1 MQEPKNFN
9 QKDIYK
15 LIYETSTEGILVC
28 DNKGK
33 IQMVNDSIIQIFGYE
48 REEIIGQTIELFLPK
63 EIKERHKSHRN
74 GYIKSP
80 ERKKMGEGRDL
91 YGLKKNGDKVPLEI
105 SLNHM
110 TIEGELFVMG
120 LITDISERKVAENR
134 IHELNSELE
143 QKVNERTKKLKE
155 NQILYNLI
163 TKNFPN
169 GIICVLDKELKFIY
183 AEGEELSKNGIDSKF
198 LIGKNYLDSINKE
211 NSNEVEEI
219 LKKVFKGKVDSF
231 EIKKRKNVY
240 QVDAVPL
247 IYEANQDISQ
257 VLIVEHNVTNIK
269 NIEEKMKESLQ
280 KEKELNELK
289 SRFVS
294 MASHEFRTP
303 LSTILSSLNL
313 LERYIETDNET
324 KRNVHISKIKRS
336 INNLTNI
343 LDDTLTISKIEE
355 SKIELLFEKINVI
368 DLINEIIGEIEGL
381 KNLEQEFILNFAGE
395 EVIESDLKILKII
408 LANILSNALKY
419 SEKDIHISIAVEEN
433 QFSVIVGDEG
443 IGIPINEQK
452 RLFERFY
459 RANNASNIEGT
470 GLGLNIVKG
479 YITKLNGEINI
490 TSKENE
496 GTTVTINM
504 PISN

>member
-1 MQEPKNFN
+1 MQEPKFN
-9 QKDIYK
+9 HKDIYK
-15 LIYETSTEGILVC
+15 LIYDTSTEGILVC
-28 DNKGK
+28 DQRGE
-33 IQMVNDSIIQIFGYE
+33 IQMVNDSIVQLFGYE

-63 EIKERHKSHRN
+63 EIKERHKSRRD

-80 ERKKMGEGRDL
+80 ERKRMGEGRDL
-91 YGLKKNGDKVPLEI
+91 YGCKKNGEKIPLEI

-110 TIEGELFVMG
+110 TIDGELFVMG
-120 LITDISERKVAENR
+120 LITDISERKASENR

-169 GIICVLDKELKFIY
+169 GIICVLNKELKFIY
-183 AEGEELSKNGIDSKF
+183 AEGEELSKNGIKGKF
-198 LIGKNYLDSINKE
+198 LIGKDYLDSFNKD
-211 NSNEVEEI
+211 NSEEVEEK
-219 LKKVFKGKVDSF
+219 LQKVFEGKVDSF

-257 VLIVEHNVTNIK
+257 ILIVEHNVTNIK
-269 NIEEKMKESLQ
+269 NIERKMKESLQ
-280 KEKELNELK
+280 KEKELSELK

-313 LERYIETDNET
+313 LERYIEIGNET
-324 KRNVHISKIKRS
+324 KKDIHIAKIKRS
-336 INNLTNI
+336 INNLTDI

-368 DLINEIIGEIEGL
+368 DLLDEIIGEIEGL
-381 KNLEQEFILNFAGE
+381 KNLGQEFILNFAGKE
-395 EVIESDLKILKII
+395 IIESDLKILKVII
-408 LANILSNALKY
+408 ANILSNALKY
-419 SEKDIHISIAVEEN
+419 SEEDINISIAVEES
-433 QFSVIVGDEG
+433 QFSIIVRDEG
-443 IGIPINEQK
+443 IGIPLIEQK

-459 RANNASNIEGT
+459 RANNAANIEGT

-479 YITKLNGEINI
+479 YITKLNGEIKI

-496 GTTVTINM
+496 GTTVTINV